1 MTSPVITWHK
11 SPRVTLVGAGP
22 GDPELITVKGIN
34 AIKTADVVLYDAL
47 VSSEIVEL
55 IPQGVPA
62 LSVGKRAGS
71 HAFSQEDINELI
83 VEFAYLYGHV
93 VRLKGGDSFVFGRG
107 SEEIEYAEAHGVTTS
122 VVPGISSAIAV
133 PASANIP
140 VTSRGVSESFWVVT
154 GTTKSGE
161 ISGDVALAAQS
172 TATVVI
178 LMGLRKI
185 HDIMKL
191 FQSYGK
197 GETPVAVIQNG
208 TLRNQKNVF
217 GTVTTISSL
226 TIEEELGP
234 PAIIV
239 VGEAA
244 RHAGELK
251 KLSKEAAGKYEY
263 DGTQ

>member
-1 MTSPVITWHK
+1 MIAPVLALHK

-22 GDPELITVKGIN
+22 GDPELLTVKGIN
-34 AIKTADVVLYDAL
+34 AIKVADVVLYDAL
-47 VSSEIVEL
+47 VSTEILDL
-55 IPQGVPA
+55 IPSGVPA

-71 HAFSQEDINELI
+71 HAFTQEEINELI

-107 SEEIEYAEAHGVTTS
+107 AEEIDYAASHGVQTS
-122 VVPGISSAIAV
+122 VIPGISSAIAV

-140 VTSRGVSESFWVVT
+140 VTARGVSESFWVIT

-161 ISGDVALAAQS
+161 MSADVSLAAQS

-178 LMGLRKI
+178 LMGLKKI
-185 HDIMKL
+185 NEIMKL
-191 FQSYGK
+191 FQAHGK

-208 TLRNQKNVF
+208 TLPNQRNVF
-217 GTVTTISSL
+217 GTVATISGL
-226 TIEEELGP
+226 TNEEQLGP

-239 VGEAA
+239 VGEVV
-244 RHAGELK
+244 RHAGQLAQVTRETA
-251 KLSKEAAGKYEY
+251 EQY
-263 DGTQ
+263 